1 MNPPTTLLD
10 HGFLVAVAD
19 PTDEHHAE
27 AADSYR
33 QLIDD
38 FVGQRC
44 LLVARA
50 DHLDLVSQPDLF
62 APVAKMHVA
71 KQHRDAA
78 AAIVDDD
85 IDSELA
91 VTLVLLQRYRI
102 RSVATFDDR
111 LAHCDLEVLS
121 KQRVISR
128 RADQL
133 SN

>member
-10 HGFLVAVAD
+10 HGFLVAVAE

-27 AADSYR
+27 ATDRYR

-38 FVGQRC
+38 FVDQRC

-71 KQHRDAA
+71 KQHRAAA

-85 IDSELA
+85 LDSELA

-102 RSVATFDDR
+102 HQVATFDER
-111 LAHCDLEVLS
+111 LAHCDLELLS
-121 KQRVISR
+121 RQRVVSR
-128 RADQL
+128 RG
-133 SN
+133 